1 MKKNIGTALTLYPTP
16 AVVVGTNVNGKP
28 NWLLVAH
35 IGIIGHNRIMI
46 SCAKPHFSSAAIK
59 ENRAVS
65 VNIVNEA
72 LLPKADY
79 VGSVSG
85 AKHDKSDVFAYT
97 NSQTTGA
104 PMIKDSPLV
113 MDCTVD
119 DIYDSE
125 GFDNFILKIEN
136 TFAEESILNENGK
149 MDYTKLAPVLFDMP
163 NYEYLSIGGVIG
175 PCLKMKQKP
184 ESR

>member
-1 MKKNIGTALTLYPTP
+1 M
-16 AVVVGTNVNGKP
+16 
-28 NWLLVAH
+28 
-35 IGIIGHNRIMI
+35 
-46 SCAKPHFSSAAIK
+46 
-59 ENRAVS
+59 
-65 VNIVNEA
+65 
-72 LLPKADY
+72 
-79 VGSVSG
+79 SG

-149 MDYTKLAPVLFDMP
+149 VDYTKLAPVLFDMP

>member
-79 VGSVSG
+79 VG
-85 AKHDKSDVFAYT
+85 A
-97 NSQTTGA
+97 
-104 PMIKDSPLV
+104 
-113 MDCTVD
+113 
-119 DIYDSE
+119 
-125 GFDNFILKIEN
+125 
-136 TFAEESILNENGK
+136 
-149 MDYTKLAPVLFDMP
+149 
-163 NYEYLSIGGVIG
+163 
-175 PCLKMKQKP
+175 
-184 ESR
+184 